1 MHEVT
6 FTIMRGKVRNRI
18 LRFLTNNPNGDMS
31 KYEISKQTCATYPW
45 VRKFLLNLEEM
56 RLVKGT
62 KVLDYPALLR
72 YWQSVIIK
80 SKYREYM
87 VKEPLNLLKN
97 IELPYALTTYQAE
110 NLVQNYLFPS
120 RIDIYIKED
129 DWKQWHDMISK
140 KGLVGKGN
148 MRLLLADEHVFYK
161 SFEKNG
167 LKIVSMPQLII
178 DLMIEGSVC
187 VEAAELLIKKDM
199 KDV

>member
-1 MHEVT
+1 
-6 FTIMRGKVRNRI
+6 MRGKVRDRI
-18 LRFLTNNPNGDMS
+18 LRVLTNNPTGDMS
-31 KYEISKQTCATYPW
+31 KYEIARQAGATYPW
-45 VRKFLLNLEEM
+45 VREFLLKLEE
-56 RLVKGT
+56 LGVIKGT
-62 KVLDYPALLR
+62 KVLSYSALLR
-72 YWQSVIIK
+72 FWQAFYIQP
-80 SKYREYM
+80 KYREYM
-87 VKEPLNLLKN
+87 VKDPLKLLKN
-97 IELPYALTTYQAE
+97 SKLPYALTTYQAE
-110 NLVQNYLFPS
+110 NLIQNYLFPS

-167 LKIVSMPQLII
+167 LKIVSTPQLII
-178 DLMIEGSVC
+178 DLMIEGGVC